1 MSNTLITI
9 LENETNLLRATHFIN
24 SFVRENPHTEIS
36 VMTYAQNKK
45 IINLLPNI
53 KDAYFIDAQDIAST
67 LENPLFSDAYAINAL
82 TDSLQ
87 GCLERT
93 WDEVI
98 NYSNDR
104 VGSYIVSALA
114 AHRKT
119 GTVIS
124 TFGGPTTSNQ
134 WATYLNFVNTNRT
147 GHLISN
153 NTARHYMLNMPC
165 HKEGKKI
172 KINEDYSSIAAQN
185 MTKIRKSKETTSNA
199 DIVAISLEEGS
210 SGESIDF
217 HSLCEII
224 DTLESSERYRV
235 VLLLNGKETEKTLV
249 NDLNYKFDN
258 KLISINC
265 DYTTLPSVLMSVD
278 ALVSVPNTQM
288 AIADALETQIIEIH
302 TQGTE
307 ESNFSTVNAGNY
319 LIKQMKDENI
329 CSDVNFI
336 LNQEFETSLPVDS
349 MNSCNRTYTQLE
361 DDFGMFSTQIRG
373 ELNLQLE
380 LRYHIER
387 MYHYQLMGY
396 PQNEQLVNHLK
407 QNTKKED
414 LELFTTQVKDELTD
428 TVKIL
433 LAALRSLKS
442 VRQSKSNLQKF
453 IGYLD
458 TLIVRAKSE
467 SMTSGALAI
476 FEGEIENINS
486 TETEDNI
493 KAIEQNLFG
502 LKNNLQMLANIL
514 TEIVTESKDTKT
526 KQAQV

>member
-9 LENETNLLRATHFIN
+9 LENEMNLLRATHFIN
-24 SFVRENPHTEIS
+24 SFVKENPHTEIS
-36 VMTYAQNKK
+36 VMTYSQNKK
-45 IINLLPNI
+45 TISLLPNI
-53 KDAYFIDAQDIAST
+53 KDTFFIDAQDIAAT
-67 LENPLFSDAYAINAL
+67 LDSPLFSDAYAINAL

-87 GCLERT
+87 GCLDKT

-104 VGSYIVSALA
+104 IGSYLVSALA
-114 AHRKT
+114 AQRKT

-124 TFGGPTTSNQ
+124 NFGGPTTSNQ
-134 WATYLNFVNTNRT
+134 WATYLNFVNPNRA

-185 MTKIRKSKETTSNA
+185 IAKIRKSKQTTGNA
-199 DIVAISLEEGS
+199 DIVAISLEAGANND
-210 SGESIDF
+210 SIDF

-224 DTLESSERYRV
+224 DTLESSERYRA
-235 VLLLNGKETEKTLV
+235 VLLLSGKETEKSLV

-265 DYTTLPSVLMSVD
+265 DYTTLPSVIMNVD
-278 ALVSVPNTQM
+278 ALVSVPNAQM
-288 AIADALETQIIEIH
+288 AIADALETRIIEID
-302 TQGTE
+302 TQDTDKT
-307 ESNFSTVNAGNY
+307 NFTTVNAGNY
-319 LIKQMKDENI
+319 LVKQFNGENI
-329 CSDVNFI
+329 CSDVNYI

-349 MNSCNRTYTQLE
+349 MNSNNKTYTQLE

-373 ELNLQLE
+373 ELDLQLE

-396 PQNEQLVNHLK
+396 PQNQELVDHIK
-407 QNTKKED
+407 QNTNKED
-414 LELFTTQVKDELTD
+414 LELFSTQVKDELTD

-433 LAALRSLKS
+433 LAALRSLKG

-458 TLIVRAKSE
+458 TLIVRAKSD

-514 TEIVTESKDTKT
+514 TEIVTDSQNTRT